1 MTQPL
6 EGLADD
12 HVLSLRDAA
21 NLIGLEPLKLEYFAL
36 NMTYGLK
43 SKYLKGKRQ
52 FVVADL
58 KAFLRTRSANVS
70 TATDPA

>member
-43 SKYLKGKRQ
+43 SKYLKG
-52 FVVADL
+52 
-58 KAFLRTRSANVS
+58 FLRTRSANVS